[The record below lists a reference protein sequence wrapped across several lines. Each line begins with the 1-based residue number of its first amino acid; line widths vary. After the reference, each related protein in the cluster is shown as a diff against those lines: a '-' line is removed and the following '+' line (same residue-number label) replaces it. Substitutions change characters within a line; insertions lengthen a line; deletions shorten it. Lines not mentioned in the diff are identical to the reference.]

1 MQKSLIEF
9 YIFSRA
15 IKSLER
21 MVAIGAE
28 YPLTE
33 PQNQDLQQK
42 LEELRTKFKQ
52 VYSMSLVLSNGMHK
66 W

>member
-1 MQKSLIEF
+1 
-9 YIFSRA
+9 
-15 IKSLER
+15 

-52 VYSMSLVLSNGMHK
+52 VYSMSLVLSNGMDN